1 MANSPV
7 MSDPVL
13 HILLALSDEPR
24 HGYAIVQEIEERTA
38 GRVVLGT
45 GTLYTALK
53 RLRREGLIAEA
64 SSSAANSDEGGR
76 KKRTY
81 RLTKRGEAELRDQT
95 ERLQALFD
103 HAHQKKALPAEP
115 RRAT

>member
-1 MANSPV
+1 MANTSV

-13 HILLALSDEPR
+13 HILLALCDEPR
-24 HGYAIVQEIEERTA
+24 HGYAIVQEIEARTQ

-45 GTLYTALK
+45 GTLYSALK
-53 RLRREGLIAEA
+53 RLRREGLITEA
-64 SSSAANSDEGGR
+64 AAASAPQATSR

-81 RLTKRGEAELRDQT
+81 TLTKRGRTELAAQT

-103 HAHQKKALPAEP
+103 HAHQKRALPTQP
-115 RRAT
+115 RTVG

>member
-1 MANSPV
+1 MANSVV

-24 HGYAIVQEIEERTA
+24 HGYAILQEIEERTG

-53 RLRREGLIAEA
+53 RLRREGLIEERQRG
-64 SSSAANSDEGGR
+64 DEGGGR
-76 KKRTY
+76 KRRTY
-81 RLTKRGEAELRDQT
+81 GLTPRGRTELVEQA
-95 ERLQALFD
+95 ERLQALVE
-103 HAHQKKALPAEP
+103 HARQKAALPGLRP
-115 RRAT
+115 VGG